1 MSNIG
6 YLIQETV
13 CGSSDKAHRQQIIG
27 SKNTVAVAAAG
38 ASGLRIE
45 EYQRC
50 VEDVASVGP
59 QSVCV
64 WKLEEGYVEF
74 RPDFAAEQVSTAEF
88 LRRMRDTNWQ
98 RENPHHPIAY
108 MAAAVEAYKRLVRTV
123 HDSAPLITFRRGK
136 QTAYLCL
143 KGDRENQRRLLLQ
156 AKFGADEVER
166 IIAQLERGRK

>member
-1 MSNIG
+1 MNNIG
-6 YLIQETV
+6 YLVKETAT
-13 CGSSDKAHRQQIIG
+13 GASDREHRRDIIG

-45 EYQRC
+45 EYQRAI
-50 VEDVASVGP
+50 EDVPNHGP

-64 WKLEEGYVEF
+64 WKLEDGYVEF

-88 LRRMRDTNWQ
+88 LRRMRDEKWQ
-98 RENPHHPIAY
+98 RANPEHPISY

-123 HDSAPLITFRRGK
+123 HDSAPLITFRRGR

-143 KGDRENQRRLLLQ
+143 KGDRENQRRLLRQ
-156 AKFGADEVER
+156 AGFSDDDIDL
-166 IIAQLERGRK
+166 IISQLERGWK